1 MKKQLEQL
9 LEFQRAYNSTR
20 NSKPTL
26 ISEDDYVLRYKLGKE
41 ELIEYFDACK
51 DGDLIEVADALADQL
66 YILLGTMISHG
77 MQDVIEDIFDEVHRS
92 NMSKLGRPPNLIHL
106 PTRWS
111 RSTRSRGTSRAWRSP
126 GRFRTRAQ
134 CGTTHRR
141 RQSPWSSRCPW
152 TDECA
157 SST

>member
-26 ISEDDYVLRYKLGKE
+26 ISEDDYVLRYRLGKE

-92 NMSKLGRPPNLIHL
+92 NMSKLGPDGKPLYREDGKVLKGPNYSPPNVSKYLSDNGQLEI
-106 PTRWS
+106 P
-111 RSTRSRGTSRAWRSP
+111 
-126 GRFRTRAQ
+126 FD
-134 CGTTHRR
+134 
-141 RQSPWSSRCPW
+141 
-152 TDECA
+152 DEI
-157 SST
+157 

>member
-77 MQDVIEDIFDEVHRS
+77 MQDVIEDIFNEVHRS
-92 NMSKLGRPPNLIHL
+92 NMSKLGPDGKPLYREDGKVLKGPNYSPPNVSKYLSDNGQLEI
-106 PTRWS
+106 P
-111 RSTRSRGTSRAWRSP
+111 
-126 GRFRTRAQ
+126 F
-134 CGTTHRR
+134 
-141 RQSPWSSRCPW
+141 
-152 TDECA
+152 DEEI
-157 SST
+157 

>member
-20 NSKPTL
+20 NFKPTL

-92 NMSKLGRPPNLIHL
+92 NMSKLGSDGKPLYREDGKVLKGPNYSPPNVSKYLSDNGQLEI
-106 PTRWS
+106 P
-111 RSTRSRGTSRAWRSP
+111 
-126 GRFRTRAQ
+126 F
-134 CGTTHRR
+134 
-141 RQSPWSSRCPW
+141 
-152 TDECA
+152 DEEI
-157 SST
+157 